1 MVFEKILLAFISL
14 YNILGWPSLIGIL
27 VMAIA
32 VPINT
37 GLARFSKKLQE
48 KQMKDRDARTR
59 MMSEILNNIKRFVP
73 LLIFVI

>member
-1 MVFEKILLAFISL
+1 MV
-14 YNILGWPSLIGIL
+14 
-27 VMAIA
+27 IA

-59 MMSEILNNIKRFVP
+59 MMSEVLNNIKRFMV
-73 LLIFVI
+73 LLVNLGDDAC